1 MKSEKQRK
9 EKEHETIRNFDARKF
24 LRKKNEE
31 QNGRKKEKKKRRN
44 SIFRFMFDLNSFYI
58 FLMFITLL
66 YMILKTI

>member
-31 QNGRKKEKKKRRN
+31 KNGRKKREKKKTK
-44 SIFRFMFDLNSFYI
+44 FDFSFYV
-58 FLMFITLL
+58 
-66 YMILKTI
+66 